1 MCIRDRI
8 DNSFA
13 RMKWQVAIN
22 SAWILAA
29 VLGVI
34 NLFIVYLI

>member
-1 MCIRDRI
+1 LI

-22 SAWILAA
+22 SSWIVAV
-29 VLGVI
+29 VLGTV
-34 NLFIVYLI
+34 NLFMLMFVR